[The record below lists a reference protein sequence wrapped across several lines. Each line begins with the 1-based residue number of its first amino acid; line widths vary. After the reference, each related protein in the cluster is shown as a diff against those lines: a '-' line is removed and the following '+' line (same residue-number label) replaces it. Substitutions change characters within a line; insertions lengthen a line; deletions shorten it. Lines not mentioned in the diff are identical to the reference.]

1 MDYVEI
7 RISAG
12 EIKKELS
19 QYFNSEKKNMN
30 LVVNTIINHLT
41 QTEMG
46 LEALYKAMNGFEIT
60 PKFKIGEQ
68 VYVKKDCTHYWR
80 MDEPKTREKG
90 LMKND
95 MILAEITRIDLTK
108 RKCYS
113 ISYNYYGSGSDNP
126 IKEEC
131 NDSASNDDV
140 LPVDVLPFEGID

>member
-7 RISAG
+7 RISG
-12 EIKKELS
+12 NEIKKELS

-30 LVVNTIINHLT
+30 LVLNTIMNHLS

-46 LEALYKAMNGFEIT
+46 LEALYKAMNGLEVT

-68 VYVKKDCTHYWR
+68 VYVKKQCTHYWR
-80 MDEPKTREKG
+80 MDEPKTQEKG
-90 LMKND
+90 LMKQGLV
-95 MILAEITRIDLTK
+95 LAEITKIDLTK

-113 ISYNYYGSGSDNP
+113 ISYSYYATNA
-126 IKEEC
+126 EEPTTEEY
-131 NDSASNDDV
+131 NDSASNDEV